1 MKPAPFNF
9 FRRKLFI
16 FSLVLL
22 WTGMLCAQHRI
33 VSVSPTLTEIVYT
46 LGAGDEV
53 VGITTFCDTPAK
65 VLEDKN
71 AGKSK
76 IVSDFNHT
84 NYALI
89 DSLNPDLILTDTDF
103 QKKLTQELRDM
114 GYKVLHYVPK
124 SLEDVFASIE
134 EIGTAIGK
142 GEYAKQL
149 TEKYRN
155 EIKAIYAK
163 TKLLPKVRVYMEIN
177 HIGPWGVGTQ
187 SPLNDLII
195 YAGGENIFGDV
206 DKGVFMTSN
215 AEIVKRNPDIILS
228 PIWLHAKLGGYD
240 GITPLS
246 EIYGRKDFDKTNAV
260 VHSRV
265 LYYDSALLKHEGPRQ
280 VLAILRLA
288 YLLHPDCF
296 ECPPGTI
303 PWELGWIQ

>member
-1 MKPAPFNF
+1 MKPATLSI
-9 FRRKLFI
+9 FRRRLFI
-16 FSLVLL
+16 VTLVVL
-22 WTGMLCAQHRI
+22 WTGILCAQHRI

-65 VLEDKN
+65 VLADRD
-71 AGKSK
+71 AGRAK

-89 DSLNPDLILTDTDF
+89 DSLKPDLILTDTDF
-103 QKKLTQELRDM
+103 QKKLAADLRAK

-134 EIGTAIGK
+134 EIGAAIDK

-155 EIKAIYAK
+155 EIQAIYAK
-163 TKLLPKVRVYMEIN
+163 TKLLPKVKVYMEIN
-177 HIGPWGVGTQ
+177 HIGPWGVGKQ
-187 SPLNDLII
+187 SPLNDLIT
-195 YAGGENIFGDV
+195 YAGGENIFGEEN
-206 DKGVFMTSN
+206 KGVFMTSN

-260 VHSRV
+260 IRSRV

-280 VLAILRLA
+280 VLAILKLA
-288 YLLHPDCF
+288 YLLHPDAC
-296 ECPPGTI
+296 ECPPGTV